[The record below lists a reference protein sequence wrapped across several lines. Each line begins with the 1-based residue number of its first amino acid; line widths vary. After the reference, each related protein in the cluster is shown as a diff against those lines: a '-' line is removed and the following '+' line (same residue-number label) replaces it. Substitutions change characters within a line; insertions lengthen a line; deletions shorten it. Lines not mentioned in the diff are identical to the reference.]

1 MRRRLML
8 NNSGKINYE
17 YVDLGLPSGILWA
30 TTNIGAETESDSG
43 LYFAWGD
50 VSGYTKEQIGSSA
63 GQKYFGWADYKY
75 SLNGGSTA
83 TAMTKYNSTDG
94 KTVLEPSDDAAAV
107 HMGGSWRM
115 PTTTEFKEL
124 YNNTNNS
131 WATINGVN
139 GRKFTSKTD
148 STKYV
153 FFPAAGNGDNGILY
167 DEGSNGFVWS
177 SSLYSSNVVYGYF
190 LYFLSSS
197 VDPQLNYN
205 RRYGVSVRG
214 VKFNQNNELVDLGL
228 PSGTL
233 WAKCNIGAST
243 ETEYGN
249 YYQWG
254 KGASPYQITSGQSI
268 YSGAMNTLSAELDA
282 ATQVLGTP
290 YHMPTQTQMQEL
302 IDNTTYRWTTN
313 FNSSGVNGAK
323 FTATNGNYIFI
334 PAAGEF
340 YNGSLSNNGSGTEIW
355 SSTPSLTQDA
365 YYMRCYSSEAYIG
378 YPNRK
383 YGLSIRP
390 VVG

>member
-243 ETEYGN
+243 ETEYGR
-249 YYQWG
+249 YYWYG
-254 KGASPYQITSGQSI
+254 NGSTIAEAGGTYSNTENPLAS
-268 YSGAMNTLSAELDA
+268 SADT
-282 ATQVLGTP
+282 ATQILGAP
-290 YHMPTQTQMQEL
+290 YHMPTQVQIMEL
-302 IDNTTYRWTTN
+302 TANTSYEWTKIDNI
-313 FNSSGVNGAK
+313 SGCK
-323 FTATNGNYIFI
+323 FTNKTDQSKYIFI
-334 PAAGEF
+334 PAAGKKF
-340 YNGSLSNNGSGTEIW
+340 SGSIYDISTGCHVW
-355 SSTPSLTQDA
+355 SSTPDGQYRACSL
-365 YYMRCYSSEAYIG
+365 YINSG
-378 YPNRK
+378 NCK
-383 YGLSIRP
+383 YDYDQRGVGFSVRP